1 DVTMPLARA
10 RGEAGEFSWFL
21 VASGVVPAGTSAPCD
36 YRFVYGYKG
45 DPPEAATKDAITA
58 ALKRTS
64 LKMTYDDVVAPRN
77 ALSQLVSVE
86 IWGQLEGVGMS
97 PEKDSYVQL
106 NHYNVKYGEFDE
118 WRRLE
123 TTYWKPLVEAWLKG
137 GGKGGWGLNA
147 LLMPAG
153 DATPHNALTV
163 D

>member
-1 DVTMPLARA
+1 
-10 RGEAGEFSWFL
+10 
-21 VASGVVPAGTSAPCD
+21 
-36 YRFVYGYKG
+36 
-45 DPPEAATKDAITA
+45 
-58 ALKRTS
+58 
-64 LKMTYDDVVAPRN
+64 
-77 ALSQLVSVE
+77 
-86 IWGQLEGVGMS
+86 EGVGMS

-153 DATPHNALTV
+153 GAPPHNALTV
-163 D
+163 DIFPTWNAFVSGVPLTELWPKVHPSTTSNTLFDRLEKVRSVHDREVYKIVDVVRGK